1 MSAWVLPDHLADV
14 LPAEARRI
22 EDLRRLWLD
31 AARSFG
37 YELVMPPMLEH
48 LESLLSGPGTGRHHP
63 AGGPN

>member
-37 YELVMPPMLEH
+37 Y
-48 LESLLSGPGTGRHHP
+48 
-63 AGGPN
+63 